1 MPNHITNRLTIIG
14 DKAEIARVFSEIK
27 GEMENQFIDFNK
39 IVPLP
44 TELDNTKSPMSHITQ
59 KEYEEQEH
67 KIANNELTEDE
78 KRFGLSR
85 CLTIELSIEYKRKF
99 GADNWYSWQTQ
110 NWGTKWNASDVIVSE
125 DSVFFNTA
133 WSTPEPIFVALSMQ
147 FTEVVISV
155 RFADED
161 FGYNVGEFSLLNGNE
176 VDSNIPKGGTEE
188 AYRLAYDIQGG
199 SDYYTW
205 DMFFDIEEDEDIDDN
220 NYYKVMIKISYEENK
235 AVDEEFPTN
244 VLNEFLSLALADEN
258 FELAKE
264 IRDILKAKEESG
276 EEA

>member
-1 MPNHITNRLTIIG
+1 MPNWVSNEVKFIGKKEHVAALLELVKSEDRDFDFSKIASIPKELENTQAPTKII
-14 DKAEIARVFSEIK
+14 S
-27 GEMENQFIDFNK
+27 
-39 IVPLP
+39 
-44 TELDNTKSPMSHITQ
+44 Q
-59 KEYEEQEH
+59 KEYDEQEERLA
-67 KIANNELTEDE
+67 KGELTESE
-78 KRFGLSR
+78 KSWGISRGL
-85 CLTIELSIEYKRKF
+85 TKELSDEYHKRF

-147 FTEVVISV
+147 FPEVVISV

-220 NYYKVMIKISYEENK
+220 NYYTVMIKISYEENK